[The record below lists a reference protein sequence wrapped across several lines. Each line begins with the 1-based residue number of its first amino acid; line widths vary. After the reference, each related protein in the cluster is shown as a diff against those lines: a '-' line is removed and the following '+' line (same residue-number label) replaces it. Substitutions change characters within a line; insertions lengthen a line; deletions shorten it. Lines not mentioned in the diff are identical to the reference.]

1 MYVLNKSDWQ
11 PNYSGRRRTSCMV
24 HAYVPTIYKAS
35 EPEQVATSDLE
46 SGLER
51 SYVL

>member
-1 MYVLNKSDWQ
+1 
-11 PNYSGRRRTSCMV
+11 MV

-46 SGLER
+46 R
-51 SYVL
+51 SYDL